1 VSVAIILGTS
11 GFIGSHVAEAF
22 RGLPGLDVIGAGRGG
37 RPARFTASWLDI
49 DLLADDPAMLAARFR
64 DLGPSVVVNCT
75 GSTVGSAADFVRSNV
90 LATAHLLDVIE
101 RCGAAARL
109 VHIGSAAEYGRA
121 EADQPVTE
129 STCARP
135 LSAYGVAKLAAT
147 QLVATATAAG
157 RVDGVVLRVFN
168 ALGPRMPEHTLPG
181 AALRR
186 LTDAVAGSASRI
198 EMGPLDSVRDFVDVR
213 DIGTAVVAASTG
225 PRPGASVINVGSG
238 IARSSR
244 DLVTALAAG
253 LGFRGII
260 GEAAAGSSRSTDV
273 TWLVADVALAAR
285 ALQWRANHDLASSV
299 RLMLEQRDDGAGGAG
314 GPSPGR

>member
-1 VSVAIILGTS
+1 VSVAIILGAS
-11 GFIGSHVAEAF
+11 GFIGSHVAEAL
-22 RGLPGLDVIGAGRGG
+22 RGLPGLEVIGAGLGG
-37 RPARFTASWLDI
+37 RPPQFTASWLDL
-49 DLLADDPAMLAARFR
+49 DLLADDPAVLAEHVR

-75 GSTVGSAADFVRSNV
+75 GSTAGSAADFVRSNV
-90 LATAHLLDVIE
+90 LATANLLDIVE

-109 VHIGSAAEYGRA
+109 IHIGSAAEYGRA
-121 EADQPVTE
+121 EPGQPVTE

-135 LSAYGVAKLAAT
+135 LSAYGVAKLAGT
-147 QLVATATAAG
+147 QLVSTATAAG
-157 RVDGVVLRVFN
+157 RVDGIVLRVFN
-168 ALGPRMPEHTLPG
+168 ALGPGMPEHTLPG

-186 LTDAVAGSASRI
+186 LTAAVAGSEARI

-213 DIGTAVVAASTG
+213 DIGTAVAAAFTG
-225 PRPGASVINVGSG
+225 PRPGPSVINIGSG

-273 TWLVADVALAAR
+273 PWLVADVALAAR
-285 ALQWRANHDLASSV
+285 ALEWRARHDLASSV